1 MPVDATV
8 LHDVL
13 ASLEVQLRA
22 VRRSTLPAD
31 GLLPLAPGATSVGY
45 VVSGGITADATGVA
59 SCTVDA
65 VTGLASATPDTS
77 FAELHAGD
85 AFLAQGHGQ
94 GQGQGPG
101 PAVLAAP
108 AGAQLVVADI
118 AMHWP
123 AGVQE
128 LPAFAWVS
136 GFSDVEPAAAAL
148 AANLGPSEG
157 ADGAA
162 GVRPGDSTICRMMV
176 TTVVLSLVRAWAQVG
191 CAPEGWPRQ
200 ATGDPHLARAAAAVL
215 SDPARDWTVDQLAAV
230 AALSRSAFAEKFR
243 AAYGRTPLAFV
254 TEVRMRRAMRLLE
267 GGAPVFEAARSLGY
281 SSEDGFS
288 RAFRRFTGAPPSQ
301 WRARQRVEAAL
312 TGSELDELDVRF
324 DSPNSTVPTSRRTSA
339 MA

>member
-13 ASLEVQLRA
+13 ASLEVQLST
-22 VRRSTLPAD
+22 VRRSALHAD
-31 GLLPLAPGATSVGY
+31 GLLPLTPGTTSVGY
-45 VVSGGITADATGVA
+45 VVSGGITADVTGQR
-59 SCTVDA
+59 SCAVDA
-65 VTGLASATPDTS
+65 VTGLATATPS
-77 FAELHAGD
+77 APFAELHAGD
-85 AFLAQGHGQ
+85 AFLAQGHGR
-94 GQGQGPG
+94 GHGRS

-108 AGAQLVVADI
+108 DGAQLVVADI
-118 AMHWP
+118 SMDWP

-128 LPAFAWVS
+128 LPPFAWVS
-136 GFSDVEPAAAAL
+136 GFSEVEPAAAAL
-148 AANLGPSEG
+148 AANLGPSDDDDGG
-157 ADGAA
+157 AGG

-267 GGAPVFEAARSLGY
+267 GGTPVFEVARSLGY
-281 SSEDGFS
+281 ASEDGFS

-301 WRARQRVEAAL
+301 WRTRQRAEA
-312 TGSELDELDVRF
+312 ELAGVRF
-324 DSPNSTVPTSRRTSA
+324 DSPNSTVPTSSRASA